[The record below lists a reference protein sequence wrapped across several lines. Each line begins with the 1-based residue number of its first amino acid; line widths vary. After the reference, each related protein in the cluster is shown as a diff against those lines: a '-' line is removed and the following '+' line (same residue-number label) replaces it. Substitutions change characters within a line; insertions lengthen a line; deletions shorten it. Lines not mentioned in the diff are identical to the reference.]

1 MGGSYFGPG
10 LGLFMGSACVA
21 IGLSFINSNLH
32 LSCLQRGKEE
42 KGRRPKKTSART
54 TN

>member
-32 LSCLQRGKEE
+32 LSCLQR
-42 KGRRPKKTSART
+42 RRRKRAKA
-54 TN
+54 